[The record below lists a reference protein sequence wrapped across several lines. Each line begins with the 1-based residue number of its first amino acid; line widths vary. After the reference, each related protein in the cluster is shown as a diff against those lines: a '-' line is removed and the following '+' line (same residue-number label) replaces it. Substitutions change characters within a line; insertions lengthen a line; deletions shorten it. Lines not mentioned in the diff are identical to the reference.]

1 MSELVNSK
9 YVGKIVC
16 EHKSSMTYDL
26 SIAYPNLDLYVF
38 VIDHDED
45 SVEIYLII
53 KSLDNALDE
62 LTREHLMN
70 FICTHS
76 LIDGAKAEAESTSM
90 LLIRAR
96 IVDAGTDSPMILR
109 TIDIFGDII
118 VEIGHHVKNGKE
130 EIWGLYSTHENYKR
144 TKDIIEHIFGKILE
158 EAECWIAPN
167 YGLEGNPPLL
177 SETFL
182 CNRVRFDTL
191 RLMLDN
197 QLRGEDI
204 DVDAQEGWP
213 SEFYQKTKELLEKV
227 KDMKN
232 VVELFLLLKIGIKII
247 AGILFPGITLPDP

>member
-1 MSELVNSK
+1 
-9 YVGKIVC
+9 
-16 EHKSSMTYDL
+16 MTHDL
-26 SIAYPNLDLYVF
+26 SIEYPNLDLYVF
-38 VIDHDED
+38 VIDHDEY

-53 KSLDNALDE
+53 KSPDNALDE
-62 LTREHLMN
+62 LTRENLMN

-76 LIDGAKAEAESTSM
+76 LIDGAKAEAQSTSM
-90 LLIRAR
+90 LLIRVR
-96 IVDAGTDSPMILR
+96 IVDARTMILR
-109 TIDIFGDII
+109 TIEMFGEII

-130 EIWGLYSTHENYKR
+130 EIWSLYPTHEDYER
-144 TKDIIEHIFGKILE
+144 TKDIIEHLFGEILVE
-158 EAECWIAPN
+158 KECWIAPN

-177 SETFL
+177 SETLL
-182 CNRVRFDTL
+182 CNRVKFDTL

-204 DVDAQEGWP
+204 DVGAQEGWP

-247 AGILFPGITLPDP
+247 AEILFPGMTLPDP